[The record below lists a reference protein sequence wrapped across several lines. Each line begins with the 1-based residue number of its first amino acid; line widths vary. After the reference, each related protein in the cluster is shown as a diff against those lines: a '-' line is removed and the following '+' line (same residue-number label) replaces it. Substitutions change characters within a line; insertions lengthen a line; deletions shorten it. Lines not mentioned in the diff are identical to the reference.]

1 MEVGITGETLTD
13 NGKERNLDYTDVGKV
28 WNLSVKEVVVTVYSS
43 LEVHIFKLGESRWL
57 AFTSLVYYFCTT

>member
-1 MEVGITGETLTD
+1 MER
-13 NGKERNLDYTDVGKV
+13 RNLNDTDVGQV
-28 WNLSVKEVVVTVYSS
+28 WNLSVKEVLVTVYSS